1 VPRQGRV
8 RLDAEQARYVA
19 NLLGEDRHRLVI
31 RRADAKERGMDP
43 YDWNRQIEFVSRIQN
58 EVERLIAEMGW

>member
-1 VPRQGRV
+1 
-8 RLDAEQARYVA
+8 
-19 NLLGEDRHRLVI
+19 
-31 RRADAKERGMDP
+31 MDP